1 MAVSKF
7 YAVWRKESGEEEIVN
22 AFQALALKGRAQN
35 LSRRR
40 KNRRLFLIWNGSQ
53 G

>member
-22 AFQALALKGRAQN
+22 AFQALELTCTDCHDTE
-35 LSRRR
+35 STSDS
-40 KNRRLFLIWNGSQ
+40 F
-53 G
+53 